1 MSKTAAIALV
11 VILLSI
17 FMVGT
22 DMNKNNFAF
31 ERSQMVEIQLKARGI
46 ESQQVLKVMQ
56 RTPRELFMPKNIRKY
71 AYEDSPLGIGYGQ
84 TISQPYIVAF
94 MTEAAKLT
102 HDSKVL
108 EIGTG
113 SGYQAAILSQL
124 SKEVYT
130 IEIVKE
136 LGELAEKEF
145 AELGYT
151 NIHTHIGDG
160 HKGWPE
166 AAPFDVIIVTAA
178 AEELPQALVE
188 QLKDGGRLIIPIG
201 TFNQELMR
209 ITRTKNGLRQE
220 RLLPVRFVPMV
231 K

>member
-1 MSKTAAIALV
+1 
-11 VILLSI
+11 
-17 FMVGT
+17 
-22 DMNKNNFAF
+22 MNKNNFAF

-46 ESQQVLKVMQ
+46 ENKQVLEVMQ
-56 RTPRELFMPKNIRKY
+56 RTPRELFMPQNIRKH
-71 AYEDSPLGIGYGQ
+71 AYEDSPFSIGYGQ

-102 HDSKVL
+102 PDSKVL

-113 SGYQAAILSQL
+113 SGYQASILSQL

-130 IEIVKE
+130 IEIIKE

-151 NIHTHIGDG
+151 NIHTRIGDG

-178 AEELPQALVE
+178 AAELPQSLVK

-209 ITRTKNGLRQE
+209 ITRTKDGLRQE